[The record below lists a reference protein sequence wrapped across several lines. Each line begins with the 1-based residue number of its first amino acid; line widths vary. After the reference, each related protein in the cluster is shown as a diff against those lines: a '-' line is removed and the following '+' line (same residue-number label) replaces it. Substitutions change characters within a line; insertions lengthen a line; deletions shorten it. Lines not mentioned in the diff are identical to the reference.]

1 MQILMI
7 LLLLVNIACFIYV
20 LIKLFQDKGALHGIL
35 GLICSLYTFI
45 WGWMNAGRLNLKN
58 IMIIW
63 TLVIILQII
72 VNIAFGA
79 SMGSLSTP
87 TTP

>member
-1 MQILMI
+1 MSILMI
-7 LLLLVNIACFIYV
+7 LLLLVNIACFIMV

-45 WGWMNAGRLNLKN
+45 WGWMNAGRLNIRN

-63 TLVIILQII
+63 TVVIILQII
-72 VNIAFGA
+72 VNAVFGA
-79 SMGSLSTP
+79 SMAAMPTA

>member
-79 SMGSLSTP
+79 SMASFPTQ